1 MGSCVGLRA
10 ERYGLTLNYQDEII
24 NSPLKLRFPFNFLQE
39 FGVRSGD
46 QPLPDKLEYPS

>member
-1 MGSCVGLRA
+1 MASCVGLRA

-24 NSPLKLRFPFNFLQE
+24 NSPLKLQFPFDFLQE

-46 QPLPDKLEYPS
+46 QPWPYKFEYPS